1 MSNQE
6 VINEIPNLT
15 KVLEIINYN
24 QPAQISLS
32 WIQRKFSCGFNSAKV
47 IMHDLSQDGVVE
59 DSGIVNW
66 SHHELEYIPEDD
78 FNEPTEE

>member
-47 IMHDLSQDGVVE
+47 IMHDLSQNGVIGDDGF
-59 DSGIVNW
+59 VNW
-66 SHHELEYIPEDD
+66 LHHELKYIPEGDI
-78 FNEPTEE
+78 NELTEE